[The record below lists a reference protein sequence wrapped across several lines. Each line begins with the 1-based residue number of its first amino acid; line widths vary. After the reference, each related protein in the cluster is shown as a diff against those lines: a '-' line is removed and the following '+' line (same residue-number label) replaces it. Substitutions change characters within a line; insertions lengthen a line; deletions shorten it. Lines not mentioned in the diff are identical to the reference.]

1 MNKSSLMFGLVTAT
15 LMVSAADS
23 QPYPMVDAVANK
35 IIQKYQTSSCQ
46 QLWEE
51 KAQGKKPPGEMEQR
65 AIAMLRNDAGM
76 RAEFFNKISAPIV
89 SKMFECGMIP

>member
-1 MNKSSLMFGLVTAT
+1 MNKSSLMLGLLAAT
-15 LMVSAADS
+15 LMTSAATA

-35 IIQKYQTSSCQ
+35 IIQKYQTATCQ

-65 AIAMLRNDAGM
+65 AIAMLKQDAGM

-89 SKMFECGMIP
+89 TKMFECGMIP

>member
-1 MNKSSLMFGLVTAT
+1 MNKSSLMLGLLTAT
-15 LMVSAADS
+15 LMTSAATA

-35 IIQKYQTSSCQ
+35 IIQKYQTATCQ

-65 AIAMLRNDAGM
+65 AIAMLKQDAGM

-89 SKMFECGMIP
+89 TKMFECGMIP